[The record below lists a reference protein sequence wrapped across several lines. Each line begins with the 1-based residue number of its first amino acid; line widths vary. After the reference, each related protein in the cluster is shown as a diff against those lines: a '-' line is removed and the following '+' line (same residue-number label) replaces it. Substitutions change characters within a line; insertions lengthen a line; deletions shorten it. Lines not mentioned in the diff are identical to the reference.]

1 MAQVVEAHMPNAS
14 AFEVLLESLQHRPS
28 RQRPAGARV
37 AKDQIVIRLE
47 DRPLEAAVEFAGN
60 PRNAADAAGTPK
72 ATGNAPIP
80 PADSTVAVGGHAVP
94 TRAETRP

>member
-1 MAQVVEAHMPNAS
+1 MRHGRDRYE
-14 AFEVLLESLQHRPS
+14 FFGS
-28 RQRPAGARV
+28 RWALGYSS
-37 AKDQIVIRLE
+37 E
-47 DRPLEAAVEFAGN
+47 
-60 PRNAADAAGTPK
+60 NAADAAGTPK